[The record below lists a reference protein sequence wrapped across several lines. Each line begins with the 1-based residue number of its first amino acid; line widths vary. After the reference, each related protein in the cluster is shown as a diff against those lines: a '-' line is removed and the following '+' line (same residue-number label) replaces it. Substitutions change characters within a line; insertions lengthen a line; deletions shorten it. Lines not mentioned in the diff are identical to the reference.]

1 MDKSTEYGRIY
12 YQIARGYSKEY
23 LNKKEIYFKHPTLA
37 DHFFIYSNYDL
48 IIESVKKR
56 GVQTEDEKLEEAIL
70 NKWWNTEKE
79 EKFKLLKKTIENLI
93 KTKNRLLF
101 PSQKDDID
109 VQIKKTESIFFTYV
123 KERRDIIGYTAE
135 QYAQEKFFDELIFHS
150 CYKDS
155 NLHVK
160 YFDSEEIFYDL
171 PDEEATVLK
180 NLYTKYSTCFSQD
193 VVKLIAAN
201 GFFQNLIYLDTIPNT
216 FWGKPVV
223 ECSKYQIDLLVYGKM
238 LKTTLDAYIKNGQG
252 VSEEITGDPVKFIQW
267 FDSLG
272 ASKSLHRTTK
282 KEGSKNAVS
291 SYVGATTEDLKQLGV
306 KTEKIKGKSLLQLA
320 AEKGGILEKNDY
332 LSAREK

>member
-23 LNKKEIYFKHPTLA
+23 LNKKEIYFKHPTLG

-79 EKFKLLKKTIENLI
+79 EKFRLLKKTIENLI

-109 VQIKKTESIFFTYV
+109 LQIKKTESIFFTYV

-160 YFDSEEIFYDL
+160 YFDSEDIFYDL
-171 PDEEATVLK
+171 PDEEASGLK

-193 VVKLIAAN
+193 VIKLIAAN

-252 VSEEITGDPVKFIQW
+252 VSEEITSDPVKFIQW

-272 ASKSLHRTTK
+272 ASKSLHKTTK

-332 LSAREK
+332 LSARE